1 MLILKLITENKSIKR
16 KDEGY
21 NVTEQRRRA
30 KVWKETVLN
39 STYTKKSTKQQQKD
53 ALEYAR
59 RTFPHFS
66 FPNNVVSDHAVFMD
80 GDKQSVSLSDDDD
93 DDNGE
98 VAAILRQM
106 RTSEERNTTAVVT
119 AIQAATEAL
128 NRASAEGGVV
138 GGQTQPLVLNVHF
151 NTTINVSKK

>member
-1 MLILKLITENKSIKR
+1 M
-16 KDEGY
+16 
-21 NVTEQRRRA
+21 
-30 KVWKETVLN
+30 
-39 STYTKKSTKQQQKD
+39 
-53 ALEYAR
+53 
-59 RTFPHFS
+59 
-66 FPNNVVSDHAVFMD
+66 VSEHAVFMND
-80 GDKQSVSLSDDDD
+80 GDKQSVSLSDDD

-106 RTSEERNTTAVVT
+106 RISEERNTTAAVVT
-119 AIQAATEAL
+119 AIQADTEAL

>member
-1 MLILKLITENKSIKR
+1 
-16 KDEGY
+16 
-21 NVTEQRRRA
+21 
-30 KVWKETVLN
+30 
-39 STYTKKSTKQQQKD
+39 
-53 ALEYAR
+53 
-59 RTFPHFS
+59 
-66 FPNNVVSDHAVFMD
+66 
-80 GDKQSVSLSDDDD
+80 
-93 DDNGE
+93 
-98 VAAILRQM
+98 M

>member
-1 MLILKLITENKSIKR
+1 
-16 KDEGY
+16 
-21 NVTEQRRRA
+21 
-30 KVWKETVLN
+30 
-39 STYTKKSTKQQQKD
+39 
-53 ALEYAR
+53 
-59 RTFPHFS
+59 
-66 FPNNVVSDHAVFMD
+66 VVSEHAVFTND